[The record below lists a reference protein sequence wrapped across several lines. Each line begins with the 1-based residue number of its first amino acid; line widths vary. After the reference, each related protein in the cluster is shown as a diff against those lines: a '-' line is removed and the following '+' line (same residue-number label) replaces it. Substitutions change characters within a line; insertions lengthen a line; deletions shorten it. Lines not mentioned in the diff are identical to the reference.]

1 MPKLLVI
8 KTGSTMPALNAQC
21 QDFEHWLVRSM
32 DWPLDATQVVDV
44 SQGEVLPPWRA
55 IDGIAITGSHAMVTE
70 QHDWSETTAEW
81 LAIAA
86 HQQIPTMGICYGH
99 QLLAYALGGQ
109 VDFNPQGREVGSIDI
124 TLTPAA
130 QDDPLFTDLP
140 ESILVQLSHR
150 QAVLTLPTDV
160 THLASS
166 AMAAH
171 QAFRYG
177 EQVWGLQFH
186 PEFDPDVTR
195 AYVRY
200 AKAALIEEGQDA
212 AAIEANVQPTPI
224 GPKIMQRFA
233 SRLR

>member
-1 MPKLLVI
+1 MPKLLMI
-8 KTGSTMPALNAQC
+8 KTGSTMPELNAQC
-21 QDFEHWLVRSM
+21 QDFEHWIVRSM
-32 DWPLDATQVVDV
+32 DWPMASTQVVDV
-44 SQGEVLPPWRA
+44 SQGEALPHWTT

-86 HQQIPTMGICYGH
+86 AKQVPTLGICYGH
-99 QLLAYALGGQ
+99 QLLAYALGGE
-109 VDFNPQGREVGSIDI
+109 VGFLPQQREVGTIAI
-124 TLTPAA
+124 TLKPEA
-130 QDDPLFTDLP
+130 QADPLLGGLP

-150 QAVLTLPTDV
+150 QAVLTLPPDV

-166 AMAAH
+166 AMAEH

-186 PEFDPDVTR
+186 PEFDLPVSQ

-200 AKAALIEEGQDA
+200 AAAGLTAEGQDA
-212 AAIEANVQPTPI
+212 AAIAANLQATPI

-233 SRLR
+233 ARLR